1 MMGIVIDRLI
11 TCSEITRTRMA
22 IYMIQINSNKGVYG
36 LSRTVILDGART
48 PFGKFGGA
56 LSSLTAS
63 DLGGIAIKEALEKAN
78 VAADAV
84 EEVIIGTVLQ
94 AGQGQI
100 PSRQAATKA
109 GIPWNVKTET
119 INKVCASGM
128 RSVTLADQLI
138 RLGDEEVIVAGGM
151 ESMSNAPY
159 YMPKGRF
166 GLRMGDASLVDGMI
180 YDGLSCAFHP
190 KQVHMGIYGNDTA
203 SKFEISREQQDEWAV
218 RSHKKALAAIDSGKF
233 AEEIVAVEIPQRKG
247 EPIRI
252 ETDEAPRQ
260 GTTMETLSKL
270 KSAFS
275 SDGSITAGN
284 APGVN
289 DGACALV
296 LMSEEKAN
304 QENRKPLA
312 TILAHAEV
320 GVAPEDFPQTPG
332 LVINQLLEKS
342 GKTLADIDLIEINE
356 AFAAVALV
364 SNQIGGLDESKVNV
378 NGGAVAL
385 GHPIGASGARIILTL
400 AYELK
405 RRGGGIG
412 IAAICSGGGQGDA
425 VLIEVTN

>member
-1 MMGIVIDRLI
+1 MDFAR
-11 TCSEITRTRMA
+11 SA
-22 IYMIQINSNKGVYG
+22 DSNKGVYG
-36 LSRTVILDGART
+36 LSKTVILDGART
-48 PFGKFGGA
+48 PFGKFGGG

-63 DLGGIAIKEALEKAN
+63 DLGGIAIKEALAKAN
-78 VAADAV
+78 VAAEAV
-84 EEVIIGTVLQ
+84 NEVIIGTVLQ

-100 PSRQAATKA
+100 PSRQAANKA

-138 RLGDEEVIVAGGM
+138 RLGEEEVIVAGGM

-190 KQVHMGIYGNDTA
+190 KQVHMGIYGNETA
-203 SKFEISREQQDEWAV
+203 SKFEVSREQQDEWAA
-218 RSHKKALAAIDSGKF
+218 RSHEKALAAIESGKF
-233 AEEIVAVEIPQRKG
+233 AEEIVPVEIPQRKG
-247 EPIRI
+247 EPVRI
-252 ETDEAPRQ
+252 ETDEAPRL
-260 GTTMETLSKL
+260 GTTVETLAKL

-296 LMSEEKAN
+296 LMSEEKAQ
-304 QENRKPLA
+304 QEKRQPLA

-332 LVINQLLEKS
+332 LVINELLKKS

-364 SNQIGGLDESKVNV
+364 SNQISGLDESKVNV

-405 RRGGGIG
+405 RRGGGLG

-425 VLIEVTN
+425 VLIEVAN

>member
-1 MMGIVIDRLI
+1 M
-11 TCSEITRTRMA
+11 
-22 IYMIQINSNKGVYG
+22 
-36 LSRTVILDGART
+36 SRTVILDGART

-63 DLGGIAIKEALEKAN
+63 DLGGVAIKEALAKAN
-78 VAADAV
+78 VEADAV
-84 EEVIIGTVLQ
+84 NEVIIGTVLQ

-203 SKFEISREQQDEWAV
+203 SKFRVSREQQDAWAV
-218 RSHKKALAAIDSGKF
+218 RSHEKALAAIDSGKF
-233 AEEIVAVEIPQRKG
+233 AQEIVAVEIPQRKG
-247 EPIRI
+247 DPLRI
-252 ETDEAPRQ
+252 ETDEAPRA
-260 GTTMETLSKL
+260 GTTLETLTKL

-275 SDGSITAGN
+275 SDGTITAGN

-296 LMSEEKAN
+296 LMSEEKAQ
-304 QENRKPLA
+304 QENRQPLA

-332 LVINQLLEKS
+332 LVINELLKKS

-364 SNQIGGLDESKVNV
+364 SNQISGLDESKVNV

-405 RRGGGIG
+405 RRGGGFG